1 MAATVGRRCRL
12 AFGGPILLQTRTFAA
27 KRKAKRAFE
36 QRKHQ
41 DDVFLF
47 NYRAPPS
54 HTFSE
59 AMSALRAYAINGE
72 RQTVELHMKIDMGG
86 NKVGSCVTLQKGIRF
101 HTARH

>member
-1 MAATVGRRCRL
+1 MAGTVGFVRRCRL
-12 AFGGPILLQTRTFAA
+12 AFGGSILLQTRTFAA

-41 DDVFLF
+41 DDVFLL

-59 AMSALRAYAINGE
+59 AMSALRAYAISGD
-72 RQTVELHMKIDMGG
+72 RQTVELHMKIDMGE
-86 NKVGSCVTLQKGIRF
+86 NKVGSCVT
-101 HTARH
+101 